1 MAAFG
6 YNKND
11 TGDNAEVLKLLSQVT
26 REILWRYYYMKKE
39 FLIMQMEISNGII
52 FTNKM
57 LAAEIEL

>member
-11 TGDNAEVLKLLSQVT
+11 TGDNSEVLKLLSQVT

-57 LAAEIEL
+57 LAAETEL

>member
-39 FLIMQMEISNGII
+39 FLIMQMEISNGFI